1 MELGELP
8 APEVEQVFLRNGAQA
23 VTFSDAGDQ
32 PVLEPLPGE
41 TPLWADTKI
50 TGLFDAGHDFRRLE
64 DDIRQS
70 FHLSFLPPH
79 RVEVLVDRAWEREW
93 LEHFKPMRFGRR
105 LRVCPGN
112 GVIDDN
118 DAVVVRLDP
127 GLAFGTG
134 THATTALAL
143 EWLDGL
149 DLAGKRVLDFG
160 CGSGILAIA
169 ALRLGAVAATAC
181 DIDGQALTAARENA
195 RRNAVDGRLAVERD
209 AGAPQEAF
217 DVVLA
222 NILAGPLVEHAPV
235 IAGHVAAG
243 GRLLL
248 SGILEEQLDT
258 VMRAYREGFDLD
270 PPVLRESWVRLTARK
285 T

>member
-1 MELGELP
+1 MDLGTLP
-8 APEVEQVFLRNGAQA
+8 APEVEQAFLRNGAQA
-23 VTFSDAGDQ
+23 VTFSDAGNE

-41 TPLWADTKI
+41 TPLWTNTKI

-64 DDIRQS
+64 DDLRRS
-70 FHLSFLPPH
+70 FHLSALPPH
-79 RVEVLVDRAWEREW
+79 RIEMLADRDWEREW
-93 LEHFKPMRFGRR
+93 LEHFKPMRFGHT
-105 LRVCPGN
+105 LRVCPGDS
-112 GVIDDN
+112 VVEDE

-169 ALRLGAVAATAC
+169 ALRLGADAATAC
-181 DIDGQALTAARENA
+181 DIDPQALTATGENA
-195 RRNAVDGRLAVERD
+195 RRNAVDERLVITPD
-209 AGAPQEAF
+209 AGAPQGAF

-222 NILAGPLVEHAPV
+222 NILAGRLIENAET
-235 IAGHVAAG
+235 IAGHVSAG

-248 SGILEEQLDT
+248 SGILEAQVDA
-258 VMRAYREGFDLD
+258 VARAWHEGFEFD
-270 PPVLRESWVRLTARK
+270 PPAMRDSWVRLTARK
-285 T
+285 S